1 MARKLLHGFN
11 ISLEEKLEVE
21 KLFEADKQAETG
33 SDFDLL
39 HNEVVDD
46 KKAEELSSS
55 SADNTDATDDETN
68 TGDENDTDTETVD
81 GETTDTEESST
92 EGNSDEETVAQESFR
107 NLIYTEIATEDF
119 GDSYE
124 TDQSL
129 VSRIGGKVSEAFKSS
144 VKYLGYLGITYGP
157 TIARNVYKGVV
168 MIMGKLVNLLLSSI
182 VTLTKY
188 LNRRINSFNKLK
200 SDIEDAKKVLKE
212 LEGKELPDLTDI
224 KFNNV
229 KVINNLKV
237 SDNVN
242 FIENVS
248 KTNVFIAKTINEI
261 NTCINNDIGGVK
273 HLITSSMSGVVK
285 NPLHILKPE
294 LPLNDMSS
302 GILNGYEPKDETVDG
317 YISKYSLPGDVS
329 LVAHLPKKDIN
340 IMEETIRA
348 YNNSSIFLALNIKNF
363 KSIESV
369 DYMTIDDLNKYLN
382 ELTKLCN
389 TCILHQTLYETVIKN
404 KSSLRYNFKHY
415 FNELLNSNKKVSVND
430 SLIEYV
436 YLKYMFTDK
445 VYLAAA
451 MDIHDYSIKVI
462 NNSLSFIKS
471 NIKQFI

>member
-1 MARKLLHGFN
+1 MARKTLNGFN

-21 KLFEADKQAETG
+21 KLHEADKQAETG
-33 SDFDLL
+33 SDFDIL
-39 HNEVVDD
+39 HNQVLDD
-46 KKAEELSSS
+46 KKTEELSSS
-55 SADNTDATDDETN
+55 SVDNTDDSSTLNDETN
-68 TGDENDTDTETVD
+68 TEVTDS
-81 GETTDTEESST
+81 ETTDTEETSS
-92 EGNSDEETVAQESFR
+92 EETVAQESFR
-107 NLIYTEIATEDF
+107 SLIYTEIAIEDF
-119 GDSYE
+119 GDNY
-124 TDQSL
+124 TTNQSL

-168 MIMGKLVNLLLSSI
+168 MIMGRLINLLLTSI

-224 KFNNV
+224 KFNNI

-369 DYMTIDDLNKYLN
+369 DYMTIEDLNKYLN

-389 TCILHQTLYETVIKN
+389 TCILHQSLYETVIKN

>member
-1 MARKLLHGFN
+1 MARKTLSGFN

-21 KLFEADKQAETG
+21 KLHEADKQAETG
-33 SDFDLL
+33 SDFDVL
-39 HNEVVDD
+39 HNQVLDD
-46 KKAEELSSS
+46 KKTEELESSS
-55 SADNTDATDDETN
+55 VDNTDDGSTSDDET
-68 TGDENDTDTETVD
+68 DTEVTNS
-81 GETTDTEESST
+81 EITDTEETSS
-92 EGNSDEETVAQESFR
+92 EETVAQESFR
-107 NLIYTEIATEDF
+107 NLIYTEIAVEDF
-119 GDSYE
+119 DDNYT

-157 TIARNVYKGVV
+157 TIAKNVYKGVV
-168 MIMGKLVNLLLSSI
+168 TIMGKLINLLLSSI

-212 LEGKELPDLTDI
+212 LEDTELPDLTDV
-224 KFNNV
+224 KFTNN
-229 KVINNLKV
+229 KVINNLKI
-237 SDNVN
+237 SDNVS
-242 FIENVS
+242 FIENIN
-248 KTNVFIAKTINEI
+248 KTNVFITKTINEI
-261 NTCINNDIGGVK
+261 NTCVNNDIGGVK
-273 HLITSSMSGVVK
+273 HLMTSSMSGVVK
-285 NPLHILKPE
+285 NPMHILKPE
-294 LPLNDMSS
+294 LPLNGMVS
-302 GILNGYEPKDETVDG
+302 GVLDGYEPKDETVDG

-340 IMEETIRA
+340 TMEETIRA
-348 YNNSSIFLALNIKNF
+348 YNNSSIFLAMNMKNF

-369 DYMTIDDLNKYLN
+369 DYMTIEDLNKYLN

-389 TCILHQTLYETVIKN
+389 TCILHQSLYETVIKN